1 MRLDGLLGERANVI
15 QSGLLFAWFQ
25 TKFSPPSTSDHRNRC
40 FPYFHI
46 FLLLKIAVKESS
58 AASQSSQSNYHSAL
72 FCFAHYGVISNAVGP
87 EPSSV
92 SNACIEQATLLS
104 WKSSNG
110 STARAI
116 SGLFKREMRP
126 FRNKHPECF
135 LASQMPEDCRELISE
150 KELSPRPRLPNVSS
164 EVLSENALLETLQ
177 QIVAII

>member
-1 MRLDGLLGERANVI
+1 MWYSLACSSPGFRLSLVRLQPATTEIDVFLI
-15 QSGLLFAWFQ
+15 FI
-25 TKFSPPSTSDHRNRC
+25 FSSFS
-40 FPYFHI
+40 
-46 FLLLKIAVKESS
+46 KIAVKESS
-58 AASQSSQSNYHSAL
+58 AASQSNYHSAL